1 MDYNIKKL
9 ARMYFEYLS
18 LSDFDVN
25 LDVSQPCDLS
35 TYNEY
40 EYQKLIQHYEKLYMH
55 TDSFDVTEQF
65 LKGE

>member
-18 LSDFDVN
+18 DNDFDVN
-25 LDVSQPCDLS
+25 IDVSQPCDLS

-40 EYQKLIQHYEKLYMH
+40 EYQKLIQQYERLYMH
-55 TDSFDVTEQF
+55 TDSFDITERF

>member
-1 MDYNIKKL
+1 MEYNIKKL

-18 LSDFDVN
+18 LNDFDVN